1 MILSFSS
8 FLAAFAA
15 GNVMV
20 LFLAVLL
27 RSKSPLSRFG
37 LNVLLLFTA
46 FIGIRMLFPFEF
58 FYTITFPSK
67 VTLPFLFGWLFEHP
81 ISLPGGMT
89 VYLYQILLTLWISG
103 TFYYLFQL
111 FWGYRKLQR
120 LIRFLKYIT

>member
-46 FIGIRMLFPFEF
+46 FIGIRMLFPF
-58 FYTITFPSK
+58 
-67 VTLPFLFGWLFEHP
+67 
-81 ISLPGGMT
+81 
-89 VYLYQILLTLWISG
+89 
-103 TFYYLFQL
+103 
-111 FWGYRKLQR
+111 RKLQVQVGHLHGR
-120 LIRFLKYIT
+120 A